1 MDARILVVDDEP
13 EIADLVEVYLK
24 SEGCTVFKCGTGTE
38 ALAVVRT
45 QALDLAILDVMLPD
59 ISGFTLCGEI
69 RKEHHFPVL
78 MLTAKA
84 EDMDKI
90 TGLTIGADDYITKPF
105 NPLELVARVKTQLR
119 RYERYNHLLPAGVQ
133 SSSAAE
139 PERDSCIDI
148 RGLTIDRDS
157 HKCSLNGSTL
167 SLTPR
172 EFSILWYLCENKGRV
187 ISSEELFEQVWGEK
201 FLDNNNTV
209 MAHIGR
215 LREKMKDSGR
225 RPKYIKTV
233 WGVGYQI
240 E

>member
-139 PERDSCIDI
+139 PERDSRIDI